1 MWSGATT
8 GALGRPGAA
17 THAATSVSPA
27 STARRTYERE
37 RRETA
42 TVICDYGEESLDP
55 IELSNYAGLVAIG
68 LLTANILIG
77 LLLTRHYNPVRNWPH
92 RRIDT
97 VKIHNV
103 TGWTALAVSLIHP
116 ALLLLP
122 SRVQFAVI
130 DLFYPVNAPKQ
141 PWINTLGAIAVY
153 LLIIV
158 LVTSYFRFDIG
169 RRRWKM
175 LHFTTYALFPLYAI
189 HSIFTDPALRDRS
202 IDYLDGEKVYVEL
215 CVLIVVVAIAARWKY
230 RRRGGRDAGRRR
242 ATHPR
247 VPASAGL
254 AGIAALLVAIPAAAQ
269 RDTSA
274 AAFRSAITNY
284 RRAHEAEIL
293 GEFRDLLA
301 IPNRASDSVNIRRN
315 ASMVSAML
323 QRRGVT
329 TQLLAS
335 PTGGPPVVYGELR
348 TPGATK
354 TVVLYAHYDGQPVE
368 AGKWATPPWEPTL
381 RDGPL
386 EHGGQV
392 VPFPVAGGTTGPEW
406 RLYARSAGDDKAP
419 IIAMLVALD
428 ALRANGMTPS
438 VNLKFYFD
446 GEEEAGNG
454 HTRALL
460 ERHAALLASDG
471 WVFADGPVHQSRRQ
485 QVLFGVRGVTD
496 VVITAYGATRALHS
510 GHYGNWAPKPA
521 AVLANFVASMRDAD
535 GKILI
540 PGYYDD
546 VKPLTAA
553 DRRALRTVPAV
564 DSALRQELD
573 LGATE
578 ANDAPLA
585 ERIMQPALNVRAFHA
600 GPMGAAAN
608 AIPTE
613 ATVSIDFRLV
623 PDERPERI
631 RQLVEA
637 HAAKQ
642 GYTVIH
648 AAPDSATRMQHGRL
662 LRFDWG
668 EDGYPGQRTRSDTP
682 LARGVVRAVTDAIGA
697 PIIEVPMLGGS
708 LPTYLFAEVLTAPL
722 VIVPIANHDD
732 NQHASNENLRLQN
745 LWDGITVFAGIEA
758 RLGHAWSGTP

>member
-1 MWSGATT
+1 MPFIQS
-8 GALGRPGAA
+8 R
-17 THAATSVSPA
+17 A
-27 STARRTYERE
+27 SW
-37 RRETA
+37 
-42 TVICDYGEESLDP
+42 L
-55 IELSNYAGLVAIG
+55 
-68 LLTANILIG
+68 
-77 LLLTRHYNPVRNWPH
+77 
-92 RRIDT
+92 
-97 VKIHNV
+97 
-103 TGWTALAVSLIHP
+103 
-116 ALLLLP
+116 
-122 SRVQFAVI
+122 
-130 DLFYPVNAPKQ
+130 
-141 PWINTLGAIAVY
+141 
-153 LLIIV
+153 
-158 LVTSYFRFDIG
+158 
-169 RRRWKM
+169 
-175 LHFTTYALFPLYAI
+175 
-189 HSIFTDPALRDRS
+189 
-202 IDYLDGEKVYVEL
+202 
-215 CVLIVVVAIAARWKY
+215 
-230 RRRGGRDAGRRR
+230 
-242 ATHPR
+242 
-247 VPASAGL
+247 AGL
-254 AGIAALLVAIPAAAQ
+254 AGTVATLVTAPVAAAQ
-269 RDTSA
+269 QARHDTSA
-274 AAFRSAITNY
+274 AAFRSAISGY
-284 RRAHEAEIL
+284 RQSHEAEIL

-301 IPNRASDSVNIRRN
+301 IPNLASDSANIRRN
-315 ASMVSAML
+315 AAAITAML
-323 QRRGVT
+323 QRRGAT
-329 TQLLAS
+329 TRLLES
-335 PTGGPPVVYGELR
+335 PAGGPPVVYGELKS
-348 TPGATK
+348 PGATR

-368 AGKWATPPWEPTL
+368 AAKWATPPWAPTL

-386 EHGGQV
+386 ERGGRV
-392 VPFPVAGGTTGPEW
+392 VPFPAASGVVGPEW

-419 IIAMLVALD
+419 ILAMLVALD
-428 ALRANGMTPS
+428 ALRASGVSPS

-510 GHYGNWAPKPA
+510 GHYGNWAPNPA
-521 AVLANFVASMRDAD
+521 AVLANFVASLRDGD
-535 GKILI
+535 GKILV

-564 DSALRQELD
+564 DSALRQELL

-637 HAAKQ
+637 YATKQ

-648 AAPDSATRMQHGRL
+648 AAPDSATRLQHGKL

-668 EDGYPGQRTRSDTP
+668 QDGYPGQRTRADTP
-682 LARGVVRAVTDAIGA
+682 LARGVVHAVTDALGA
-697 PIIEVPMLGGS
+697 PVIEVPLLGGS
-708 LPTYLFAEVLTAPL
+708 LPTYLFAEVLSAPL

-732 NQHASNENLRLQN
+732 NQHASNENLRLRN
-745 LWDGITVFAGIEA
+745 LWDGIAVFAGIEA
-758 RLGHAWSGTP
+758 RLGHAWSTSR